1 MASQDV
7 AAETTPRF
15 EGVPAESLSDEPV
28 QIRITGLEP
37 GQRVTLRAR
46 LREENGPW
54 WESATSFA
62 AGADGTVDVGAQS
75 PVAGAYEGAD
85 PMGFLWSMT
94 PAGDA
99 QVERPFWPMTVAPL
113 VVEFA
118 AEANGTALAT
128 SRLERRFMGPGVTRI
143 PVRDQGLAATFFAP
157 AESKPAPGVI
167 VVPGSGGGIPET
179 PAALLASHGY
189 PALALAYFRA
199 EHLPADLVDI
209 PLEYFETAIAWLQ
222 AQPSVDAGQ
231 IAFGGSSRGG
241 ELALLAGSRFPA
253 IKAVIG
259 WVPSS
264 IVYGG
269 LASPE
274 RATSEP
280 RFAWTAGGEGVRF
293 LGSRRDRG
301 APPDAVA
308 GQPFSL
314 TPGFLASLDDVEEA
328 TAAAIPVERI
338 NGPVLL
344 ISGDADAM
352 WPSSLFSQRV
362 MERLSERQHPYPDQH
377 LSYPD
382 AGHLIGAP
390 YVPTTVSAIRHA
402 VTGGYFALGGTARG
416 TAFARSDSWPKV
428 LAFLDQHLNRAAG
441 D

>member
-7 AAETTPRF
+7 SSAITPRF
-15 EGVPAESLSDEPV
+15 EGVPAASLTDEPV
-28 QIRITGLEP
+28 QIRIAGLKPGEP
-37 GQRVTLRAR
+37 VTLRAR
-46 LREENGPW
+46 TRDENGPW
-54 WESATSFA
+54 WESATSFTA
-62 AGADGTVDVGAQS
+62 DAGGTVDLSSQS
-75 PVAGAYEGAD
+75 PVSGGYEDVD
-85 PMGFLWSMT
+85 PMGFLWSMK
-94 PAGDA
+94 PARAD
-99 QVERPFWPMTVAPL
+99 QVERPFWPMTVTPL
-113 VVEFA
+113 VVELT

-128 SRLERRFMGPGVTRI
+128 SRLERRFMGPGVTRT
-143 PVRDQGLAATFFAP
+143 PVRDQGLVATFFAP
-157 AESKPAPGVI
+157 AEAKPAPGVV
-167 VVPGSGGGIPET
+167 VVPGSGGGVPET

-199 EHLPADLVDI
+199 ESLPPDLVEI
-209 PLEYFETAIAWLQ
+209 PLEYFATAIAWLQ
-222 AQPSVDAGQ
+222 AQPAVDADQ

-241 ELALLAGSRFPA
+241 ELALLVGSRFPA

-259 WVPSS
+259 WVPSGV
-264 IVYGG
+264 VYGG

-274 RATSEP
+274 RATSDP
-280 RFAWTAGGEGVRF
+280 RFAWTAGGEGIRF
-293 LGSRRDRG
+293 LGSRRDGG
-301 APPDAVA
+301 APPDAVE

-314 TPGFLASLDDVEEA
+314 TPGFLASLEDVEEA
-328 TAAAIPVERI
+328 TAATIPVERI

-362 MERLSERQHPYPDQH
+362 MKRLREQKHSYPIQH

-402 VTGGYFALGGTARG
+402 VTGGNFALGGTAKG

-428 LAFLDQHLNRAAG
+428 LAFLKQNLTGAAG